1 MNKFR
6 DKRIVVSSIV
16 SVVMVFTFVFLGI
29 NNNFIFDALKGNSVT
44 NNVYYYC
51 KDSSYQLDGSKC
63 IKTIYSDKLL
73 VGDANLDGVFDVT
86 DTTYVQLYMSKKQD
100 FNENQLLVSDI
111 NKDKVVNETDL
122 ALIERAISGTRVST
136 SSVNDSSKYNV
147 GIDKICPTGYKSVS
161 SRCEKKD
168 VVDAIKFFYISG
180 DVNADKVVDA
190 KDLSMIDGYII
201 GNNTLDSLQL
211 VAADVNH
218 DGVVNVEDYEY
229 LKSKYTEPKE
239 TTQDT
244 VGSNNVVN
252 YFTIKYNANGGVG
265 SMSDQVITYGKS
277 TPLNE
282 NKFTRN
288 GYTFK
293 GWKILNNSRTNSSGK
308 EMWACYKNADKSS
321 KGYAD
326 KSVCDK
332 YGYQVYEDN
341 IMVAETANPGEV
353 ITMYAEWEKV
363 TVEVTY
369 FTIKYNANG
378 GTGTMNDQVIT
389 YGKSTKLSENK
400 FTRKGYT
407 FKGWKI
413 LNNSRTS
420 SNGVET
426 WGCYKNANKSD
437 KGYADKTTCDKY
449 GYQIYNDMTTVAET
463 ANPGE
468 VITMYAEWEKV
479 VVNNKSFVIHYD
491 ANGGVG
497 SMPDQVITYGKK
509 TKLTHNKFTNN
520 GKLLKGWM
528 IKNNS
533 TNKWACYKNKSQ
545 SSKGYADKSVCDKY
559 GYQIYKD
566 MTTVAETANPGEE
579 ITMYAEWV
587 DLKDVFSI
595 NAEKVF
601 ATLELSTTGLY
612 RQKVI
617 QDIYVN
623 DTDVYVSQDNF
634 GRSPYSYIDPTP
646 SELIITKISR
656 SNLAMQE
663 IYREKKCGHGFFTI
677 PSGVLMT
684 TCDVDTSYEKNAH
697 GNKAYKITSKGKR
710 EFLFDAFKLNRESF
724 KIDFN
729 NNIYMARINDGTQR
743 FRLYNYNKNN
753 MSVGSYIRGVNIKD
767 TPYDMQGYALDGKYI
782 YIYYGEGIDSGSNTL
797 RYSVAYIDTYDS
809 TSGKLI
815 KHNKIFESKDLYLE
829 AEGLDYLGDYVYIGI
844 ASTNVS
850 NSAYGDYKYANV
862 YRIKKSDLR

>member
-1 MNKFR
+1 MNMFR
-6 DKRIVVSSIV
+6 DKRFIVPSIV
-16 SVVMVFTFVFLGI
+16 SLTMIFIFIFLGF
-29 NNNFIFDALKGNSVT
+29 NNNIIFNLLKGNSVT
-44 NNVYYYC
+44 SNVYYYC
-51 KDSSYQLDGSKC
+51 KDPSYTLEGNKC
-63 IKTIYSDKLL
+63 TNIIYANKLL
-73 VGDANLDGVFDVT
+73 VGDANLDGVFNVSDV
-86 DTTYVQLYMSKKQD
+86 TYVQLYMSNKTQ

-122 ALIERAISGTRVST
+122 ALLQRAISGTRVST
-136 SSVNDSSKYNV
+136 SSINDSSKYNI
-147 GIDKICPTGYKSVS
+147 GIDKICPTGYNSVS
-161 SRCEKKD
+161 NRCEKSD
-168 VVDAIKFFYISG
+168 VVDAIKFYYIAG
-180 DVNADKVVDA
+180 DVNSDKKIDNN
-190 KDLSMIDGYII
+190 DLQIISGYIDGQI
-201 GNNTLDSLQL
+201 TLDSLQL
-211 VAADVNH
+211 VVADINK
-218 DGVVNVEDYEY
+218 DGVVNISDYNMIN
-229 LKSKYTEPKE
+229 SMVNTKE
-239 TTQDT
+239 RSS
-244 VGSNNVVN
+244 VGTNVD
-252 YFTIKYNANGGVG
+252 YFTIKYDANGGVG
-265 SMSDQVITYGKS
+265 SMKDQVITYGTS

-293 GWKILNNSRTNSSGK
+293 GWKILNNTRTKNNGK
-308 EMWACYKNADKSS
+308 EMWACYKNADKSE

-326 KSVCDK
+326 KTTCEK
-332 YGYQVYEDN
+332 YGYQLYEDN

-363 TVEVTY
+363 LVTVNY
-369 FTIKYNANG
+369 FTIKYNASG
-378 GTGTMNDQVIT
+378 GVGTMKDQTIT
-389 YGKSTKLSENK
+389 YGTSTKLSENN

-413 LNNSRTS
+413 LNNTRTS
-420 SNGVET
+420 SAGVET
-426 WGCYKNANKSD
+426 WACYKNADKSD
-437 KGYADKTTCDKY
+437 KGYTDKTTCEKY
-449 GYQIYNDMTTVAET
+449 GYQIYKDMATVAET

-468 VITMYAEWEKV
+468 IITMYAEWEKV
-479 VVNNKSFVIHYD
+479 AANNKSFVIHYD
-491 ANGGVG
+491 ASGGTG
-497 SMPDQVITYGKK
+497 TMSDQMITYGKK
-509 TKLTHNKFTNN
+509 TKLSHNKFNNN
-520 GKLLKGWM
+520 GKLLKGWK

-545 SSKGYADKSVCDKY
+545 SSKGYADKATCEKY

-587 DLKDVFSI
+587 DLKNVFSV

-601 ATLELSTTGLY
+601 ATLELPTTGLY

-623 DTDVYVSQDNF
+623 DSDVYVSQDNF
-634 GRSPYSYIDPTP
+634 GKSPYSNIDSTP

-656 SNLAMQE
+656 SDLSMQE
-663 IYREKKCGHGFFTI
+663 IFREKKCGHGFFTI

-684 TCDVDTSYEKNAH
+684 TCDVDTAYEKDAH
-697 GNKAYKITSKGKR
+697 GHKAYKITSKGKR
-710 EFLFDAFKLNRESF
+710 DFLFDAFKLKRESF

-729 NNIYMARINDGTQR
+729 HNIYMARINDGTQR

-753 MSVGSYIRGVNIKD
+753 MTVGSYIRGIDIKD

-782 YIYYGEGIDSGSNTL
+782 YIYYGEGIDSGSNSL

-829 AEGLDYLGDYVYIGI
+829 AEGLDYLGDYIYIGI

-850 NSAYGDYKYANV
+850 DSAYGDYKYANV